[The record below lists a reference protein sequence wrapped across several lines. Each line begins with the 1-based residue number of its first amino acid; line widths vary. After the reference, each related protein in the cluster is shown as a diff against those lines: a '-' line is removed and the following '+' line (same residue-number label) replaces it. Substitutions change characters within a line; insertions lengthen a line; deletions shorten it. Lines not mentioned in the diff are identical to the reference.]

1 MCLIALAW
9 QAHPDYP
16 LIVAA
21 NRDEFHHRPAAAA
34 RFWPEAP
41 AVLAGRDLAAGGTW
55 LGITRRGRFAALT
68 NVREPGA
75 AQGSRSRGL
84 LVSAFLQGG
93 DSPQTYAAAV
103 AADGAAYSGFNLLV
117 GDADSLWWVSN
128 RAPAPAPVVPGVHA
142 LSNHLFN
149 TPWPKVQRARDGLA
163 AALAVPSAERL
174 FALLADDRA
183 APDDELPDTGVGLA
197 MERLLS
203 PPFIRSGGYGTRC
216 SSVLL
221 AGRERILFAEQTFT
235 PDGAGERSDF
245 GFRRELS

>member
-9 QAHPDYP
+9 QAHPEYP

-21 NRDEFHHRPAAAA
+21 NRDEFHRRPAQAA

-41 AVLAGRDLAAGGTW
+41 ALLAGRDLAAGGTW
-55 LGITRRGRFAALT
+55 LGITRTGRFAALT

-75 AQGSRSRGL
+75 PQGSRSRGL
-84 LVSAFLQGG
+84 LVSGFLQGA
-93 DSPQTYAAAV
+93 DSPQAYAAAV
-103 AADGAAYSGFNLLV
+103 AADGAHYSGFNLLV
-117 GDADSLWWVSN
+117 GDAGSLWWVSN
-128 RAPAPAPVVPGVHA
+128 RAPAPMPVTPGVHA

-149 TPWPKVQRARDGLA
+149 TPWPKVQRARDGLT
-163 AALAVPSAERL
+163 AALAAPTPEAL

-221 AGRERILFAEQTFT
+221 AGRERIFFAEQTFT
-235 PDGAGERSDF
+235 PDGEGERSAF
-245 GFRRELS
+245 GFRREA

>member
-16 LIVAA
+16 LVVAA
-21 NRDEFHHRPAAAA
+21 NRDEFHQRPAAPA

-55 LGITRRGRFAALT
+55 LGITRQGRFAALT
-68 NVREPGA
+68 NVREPDRAPGT
-75 AQGSRSRGL
+75 RSRGL
-84 LVSAFLQGG
+84 LVSAFLQGR
-93 DSPQTYAAAV
+93 DRPEAYAGAV
-103 AADGAAYSGFNLLV
+103 AAAGADYSGFNLLV

-128 RAPAPAPVVPGVHA
+128 RAPAPLPVAPGVHA
-142 LSNHLFN
+142 LSNHLLD
-149 TPWPKVQRARDGLA
+149 TPWPKVRRARDGLA
-163 AALAVPSAERL
+163 RTLDAPAVDAL

-203 PPFIRSGGYGTRC
+203 PPFIRSAGYGTRC

-221 AGRERILFAEQTFT
+221 AGRERILFAEQTYT
-235 PDGAGERSDF
+235 ADGTGERSAF
-245 GFRRELS
+245 GFRRES

>member
-93 DSPQTYAAAV
+93 NSPQTYAAAV

-117 GDADSLWWVSN
+117 GDAGSLWWVSN
-128 RAPAPAPVVPGVHA
+128 RAPAPAPVAPGVHA

-149 TPWPKVQRARDGLA
+149 TPWPKVQRARDGLS

-245 GFRRELS
+245 GFRRELP

>member
-21 NRDEFHHRPAAAA
+21 NRDEFHHRPAQAA
-34 RFWPEAP
+34 RFWPEAS
-41 AVLAGRDLAAGGTW
+41 ALLAGRDLAAGGTW
-55 LGITRRGRFAALT
+55 LGITRTGRFAALT
-68 NVREPGA
+68 NVREPGVA
-75 AQGSRSRGL
+75 PGSRSRGL
-84 LVSAFLQGG
+84 LVSGFLQGM
-93 DSPQTYAAAV
+93 DSPQAYAAAV
-103 AADGAAYSGFNLLV
+103 ATAGADYSGFNLLV
-117 GDADSLWWVSN
+117 GDAGSLWWVSN
-128 RAPAPAPVVPGVHA
+128 RAPAPMPVTPGVHA

-163 AALAVPSAERL
+163 AALPAPTPEAL

-221 AGRERILFAEQTFT
+221 AGRERIFFAEQTFT
-235 PDGAGERSDF
+235 PDGEGERSAF
-245 GFRRELS
+245 GFRREL